1 METIQGV
8 LELVESIRGDG
19 VTTCNLAEIKECG
32 EAFDNLRR
40 YMTSNGGEVDLN
52 GVINMVEPS

>member
-1 METIQGV
+1 M
-8 LELVESIRGDG
+8 VESIRGDG
-19 VTTCNLAEIKECG
+19 IATCNLAEIKECG

-52 GVINMVEPS
+52 GVINMVEPR

>member
-19 VTTCNLAEIKECG
+19 IATCNLAEIKECG

-52 GVINMVEPS
+52 GVINMVEPR